1 MDLEN
6 LRTAFRFAVELEDE
20 SRIGFGFNIQMELS
34 GRAFG
39 VFSYPNPSIVEH
51 CGFGYRSGEIQGNGN
66 SAEESPGA
74 DAAGGASPAG
84 VDRDFEAELP
94 GEDGFSGELVDIGL
108 AEVERGGNRMH
119 LRVGEVA
126 FRRNERNDGGLKRKI
141 LELDFA
147 ETRRRRR
154 MNNGERGF
162 RSNGN
167 FEGEVADCEPHER
180 ARIHGGRRNEGS

>member
-1 MDLEN
+1 MK
-6 LRTAFRFAVELEDE
+6 LR
-20 SRIGFGFNIQMELS
+20 GG
-34 GRAFG
+34 AFG
-39 VFSYPNPSIVEH
+39 IFSYPNPTIVEH
-51 CGFGYRSGEIQGNGN
+51 CGLGYRSGEIQGHGN

-84 VDRDFEAELP
+84 VDRDFEAERP
-94 GEDGFSGELVDIGL
+94 GADGLSGELVDIGL